1 MTKQEFIAGL
11 RRGLS
16 GLDDYEYIND
26 TVNYYENYIETEIR
40 TGKSEEE
47 VMSMLGEPGLIAKS
61 IKASKG
67 ETASYY
73 ESVNRNSA
81 DYEAYDNPEPSRECK
96 ISWLERFL
104 TMPGWLMKLTG
115 VAVLVGVISVITVVL
130 HWLFPVF
137 VVGGIAYLL
146 YKFIEENFMR

>member
-73 ESVNRNSA
+73 ESVGRSNVDFDGYSNT
-81 DYEAYDNPEPSRECK
+81 EAPKDCK

-104 TMPGWLMKLTG
+104 TMPGWLIKLTG
-115 VAVLVGVISVITVVL
+115 VAVLIGVIV
-130 HWLFPVF
+130 
-137 VVGGIAYLL
+137 VVGIVISWLMPVIVVAGIAYLL